1 MKRSRDPADI
11 AKYLADESRM
21 SGGFAVE
28 VAWPASPAEAAGFLR
43 ECAASATPVTVS
55 GAGTGITGGRIPQG
69 GAVLALD
76 RMNRILE
83 LTPGRARVQ
92 AGALLSEVFEA
103 TAAEGLWYPPDPTEW
118 GCSIGGTIATNASGA
133 RTFRFG
139 PTRRWV
145 ERLLIALPDGTLLD
159 LPRGSVQAAGGR
171 FEVPRAPGSPLVV
184 PAPDWSLPRTTK
196 HAAGY
201 YSAPGMDLVD
211 LFVGSEGTLGVMLE
225 ADLRLLA
232 APDEFLAGIFFFAG
246 EEAALSFVEDARAP
260 GAPVAPLSLEYF
272 DAAAL
277 DLLREKAVELPG
289 KARAAIFWEEAL
301 GPGGRSPREAAA
313 TRDAGVALD
322 AWLALGAAAGAS
334 GDSWVAEGARDHR
347 RFRDFRHEVP
357 ASINE
362 KLARRGVAKVSTDTA
377 VPRGRAAELLRRTRE
392 ELARESLEHAIFGH
406 IGDDHLHVNILARDP
421 MEYATARAVYRRLV
435 AIAVGM
441 GGTTSAE
448 HGLGKLKA
456 GDLSLLYPAAVLERM
471 RAVRRALDPAGI
483 LGRGTLLPP
492 G

>member
-11 AKYLADESRM
+11 AKYLVDESRM
-21 SGGFAVE
+21 AGGSAVE
-28 VAWPASPAEAAGFLR
+28 VAWPASPTEAAEFLR

-55 GAGTGITGGRIPQG
+55 GAGTGITGGRVPQG
-69 GAVLALD
+69 GVVLALD

-83 LTPGRARVQ
+83 LAPDRARVQ

-103 TAAEGLWYPPDPTEW
+103 TGAEGSWYPPDPTEW
-118 GCSIGGTIATNASGA
+118 GCSIGGTVATNASGA

-145 ERLLIALPDGTLLD
+145 ERLLVALPDGSLLD
-159 LPRGSVQAAGGR
+159 LPRGAVRAAGGR
-171 FEVPRAPGSPLVV
+171 FEIPRGGGPPLVV
-184 PAPDWSLPRTTK
+184 PAPDWALPRTTK

-201 YSAPGMDLVD
+201 HSAPGMDLVD
-211 LFVGSEGTLGVMLE
+211 LFVGSEGTLGVVLE

-232 APDEFLAGIFFFAG
+232 APEGFLAGIFFFAG
-246 EEAALSFVEDARAP
+246 EAAALSFVEGARAP
-260 GAPVAPLSLEYF
+260 SALVAPLSLEFF
-272 DAAAL
+272 DASAL
-277 DLLREKAVELPG
+277 DLLREKGVALPG
-289 KARAAIFWEEAL
+289 EARAAIFWEEAL
-301 GPGGRSPREAAA
+301 GPRGSAQRAIVAP
-313 TRDAGVALD
+313 TDAGLALD

-334 GDSWVAEGARDHR
+334 DDSWVAEGARDHQ

-362 KLARRGVAKVSTDTA
+362 KLARRGVTKVSTDTA
-377 VPRGRAAELLRRTRE
+377 VPRGMARELLRRTRE
-392 ELARESLEHAIFGH
+392 ELARAALEHAVFGH

-421 MEYATARAVYRRLV
+421 GEYAAARAVYGRLV
-435 AIAVGM
+435 AIAVAM

-456 GDLSLLYPAAVLERM
+456 GDLALLYAPEVLERM
-471 RAVRRALDPAGI
+471 RAIRRALDPAGI
-483 LGRGTLLPP
+483 LGRGTLL
-492 G
+492 

>member
-11 AKYLADESRM
+11 SRYLGDESRM
-21 SGGFAVE
+21 GGGFAVE
-28 VAWPASPAEAAGFLR
+28 VAWPASPAEAAGLLG

-55 GAGTGITGGRIPQG
+55 GAGTGITGGRVPLG
-69 GAVLALD
+69 GVVLALD

-83 LTPGRARVQ
+83 VAPGRARVQ

-103 TAAEGLWYPPDPTEW
+103 TGAEGLWYPPDPTEW
-118 GCSIGGTIATNASGA
+118 GCSIGGTVATNASGA

-139 PTRRWV
+139 PTRSWV
-145 ERLLIALPDGTLLD
+145 ERLIIALPDGTLLD
-159 LPRGSVQAAGGR
+159 LPRGAVRAAGGR
-171 FEVPRAPGSPLVV
+171 FEIPRAGGPPLVV
-184 PAPDWSLPRTTK
+184 PAPDWDLPRTTK

-211 LFVGSEGTLGVMLE
+211 LFIGSEGTLGVVLE

-232 APDEFLAGIFFFAG
+232 APQGFLAGIFFFATEDG
-246 EEAALSFVEDARAP
+246 ALVFVDAARAP
-260 GAPVAPLSLEYF
+260 DAPVTPLSLEYF

-277 DLLREKAVELPG
+277 DLLREKGVALPG
-289 KARAAIFWEEAL
+289 EARAAIFWEEAL
-301 GPGGRSPREAAA
+301 GLGRRSQREAAA
-313 TRDAGVALD
+313 TPDAGAALD

-334 GDSWVAEGARDHR
+334 GDSWVAEGARDHLK
-347 RFRDFRHEVP
+347 FRDFRHDVP

-377 VPRGRAAELLRRTRE
+377 VPRGLVRELLRRTRE
-392 ELARESLEHAIFGH
+392 ELARESLEHAVFGH
-406 IGDDHLHVNILARDP
+406 IGDDHLHVNILPRDP
-421 MEYATARAVYRRLV
+421 AEYAMARAVYGRLV
-435 AIAVGM
+435 ALAVAM

-456 GDLSLLYPAAVLERM
+456 GDLALLYPPEVIERM
-471 RAVRRALDPAGI
+471 RAIRRALDPAGI
-483 LGRGTLLPP
+483 LGRGTLL
-492 G
+492 